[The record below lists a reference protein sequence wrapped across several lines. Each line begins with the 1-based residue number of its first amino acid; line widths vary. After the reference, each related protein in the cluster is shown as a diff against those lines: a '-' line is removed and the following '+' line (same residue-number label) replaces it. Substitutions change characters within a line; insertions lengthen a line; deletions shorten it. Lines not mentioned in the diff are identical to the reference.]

1 MIVLPAG
8 LGSIG
13 PAGAAGASWSS
24 LMAAIG
30 SDLWGWWKLDEN
42 PPASGGVCTDYSG
55 NARHG
60 TYSADTFTTGAA
72 VFNSSAR
79 SPNFVAANTQ
89 YVQIPTFSVGSAFSV
104 GIRFRT
110 TSNVLQNF
118 FSADNGTNRGWHLRM
133 NALKV
138 EAVVIVPS
146 TVVVTS
152 PSNYND
158 GNNHFAV
165 FTFDP
170 AVAAVDGRMK
180 LYVDGSN
187 VAQSNTAVTMTSTT
201 VTPYIG
207 RRGAGSDN
215 YFTGNANDAFLVTRA
230 LSPSEIS
237 ALYAA
242 RNNP

>member
-8 LGSIG
+8 LG
-13 PAGAAGASWSS
+13 AVAHTGAAGASWSS

-42 PPASGGVCTDYSG
+42 PPASGGVCTDHSG

-60 TYSADTFTTGAA
+60 TYSADTFTTGSA

-79 SPNFVAANTQ
+79 SPNFAAASTQ

-110 TSNVLQNF
+110 TNNFLQNF
-118 FSADNGTNRGWHLRM
+118 FSADDGTNRGWHLRM
-133 NALKV
+133 NGNKA
-138 EAVVIVPS
+138 EAVVIIPS

-158 GNNHFAV
+158 GNNHFVV

-170 AVAAVDGRMK
+170 SLAAGSGRMK
-180 LYVDGSN
+180 VYVDGSN
-187 VAQSNTAVTMTSTT
+187 VAQSSTSVTMTSAT

-215 YFTGNANDAFLVTRA
+215 YLTGNANDGFLVTRA